1 MGCRV
6 IDPYRVTQGWDDRCE
21 VGYARLAGARR
32 RVGVLRGNRATG
44 QRLVAVIPEPT
55 AADATG
61 VTRTGFWIVEAAE
74 FEPA

>member
-6 IDPYRVTQGWDDRCE
+6 SDPYRASRGWDDCWE
-21 VGYARLAGARR
+21 TGYVWLAGTRHR
-32 RVGVLRGNRATG
+32 IGVLRRNPVTG
-44 QRLVAVIPEPT
+44 QRLVEVIPEPT

-61 VTRTGFWIVEAAE
+61 VTSTGFWIVEAAE